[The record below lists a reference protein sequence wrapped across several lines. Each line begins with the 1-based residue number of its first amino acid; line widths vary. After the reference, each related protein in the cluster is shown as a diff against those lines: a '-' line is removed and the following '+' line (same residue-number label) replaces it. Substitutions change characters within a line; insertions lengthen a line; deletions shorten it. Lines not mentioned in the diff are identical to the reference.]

1 MQRFLTYSTSS
12 PLLVTPKQSSTPYH
26 WLTPGYYKNKVE
38 TNVFILPFIATY
50 VTFPSTLWNWFQQP
64 LRVLAP
70 QVKKSWSNVWIWLC
84 FLILNQFYVV
94 NGVIHLIASYDFF
107 VNRLSCCIIIQQ
119 QLQWAAYVVRS

>member
-50 VTFPSTLWNWFQQP
+50 VTFPSTL
-64 LRVLAP
+64 
-70 QVKKSWSNVWIWLC
+70 
-84 FLILNQFYVV
+84 
-94 NGVIHLIASYDFF
+94 
-107 VNRLSCCIIIQQ
+107 
-119 QLQWAAYVVRS
+119 